1 MRGSQG
7 RAALLAVAF
16 VAAFAVLLLSC
27 GGSLRDRLRNS
38 TDCITQSL
46 IEAGFKQPSVQVY
59 SPETIF
65 EYIDGE
71 ADVYLE
77 YHFQTLM
84 VIEAKQGKDR
94 DITIEVYSMASPT
107 DAMGIFS
114 VRNTDGPRMSQ
125 PGAEYCQN
133 GSFLE
138 FYRGR
143 HFVRVYSISPSDPRP
158 IAMAVD
164 RCLAPQT
171 GGGDERGIPIS
182 R

>member
-1 MRGSQG
+1 VRGSQG
-7 RAALLAVAF
+7 RAALLAGAF
-16 VAAFAVLLLSC
+16 VAAFAALLLSC
-27 GGSLRDRLRNS
+27 GGSLRDRPRNS

-94 DITIEVYSMASPT
+94 DITIEVYSMASP
-107 DAMGIFS
+107 
-114 VRNTDGPRMSQ
+114 
-125 PGAEYCQN
+125 
-133 GSFLE
+133 
-138 FYRGR
+138 
-143 HFVRVYSISPSDPRP
+143 